1 MNDRTYV
8 IIDASLAEPPPEGT
22 SLEESGQVDFSQ
34 VMETSASTLRYSVD
48 GTKTFVKFT
57 GETPS
62 FLEGL
67 TAYNHDEIKAV
78 LATEEWTNPEPGP

>member
-34 VMETSASTLRYSVD
+34 VMEGASTLRYSVD

>member
-48 GTKTFVKFT
+48 GTKTFVKFV
-57 GETPS
+57 GEVPS

-67 TAYNHDEIKAV
+67 TVHTHQEIKAV